1 MGFKE
6 QGVQVKVQRDA
17 VYQYRKKPVFT
28 TICPRHGEAT
38 CCHPDGVLFVRAAD
52 AAGNRLPLRDADAVD
67 RKGLEYWA
75 RDALKNHAQEWH
87 GDVKS
92 GKKTLG
98 KPKLLT
104 ARLLRRARRSM
115 RRRYAR
121 TSSAPR
127 SSRSTSDGT
136 IDD

>member
-92 GKKTLG
+92 GKKTVG
-98 KPKLLT
+98 KPELL
-104 ARLLRRARRSM
+104 ARLPA
-115 RRRYAR
+115 
-121 TSSAPR
+121 SSAPIHA
-127 SSRSTSDGT
+127 TSLRAYE
-136 IDD
+136 